1 MDYSTFIGQVQNRAE
16 LPSQEDAVRVT
27 RITLE
32 TLSRRID
39 PNEAEDLAAQL
50 PEEIGRHLAKVDDLE
65 SFSWEEF
72 VERIAQKG
80 AYGDDEVADAVHHA
94 RVVMDVVDEAITGNE
109 LENVRGQLPDDE
121 DWDELFALA
130 EQETPPVD
138 EEQRP
143 Q

>member
-1 MDYSTFIGQVQNRAE
+1 VQNRAE
-16 LPSQEDAVRVT
+16 LPTQGGRGGVT

-32 TLSRRID
+32 TLSRGID
-39 PNEAEDLAAQL
+39 PNEADDLAAQL
-50 PEEIGRHLAKVDDLE
+50 PEEIGRQLAKVDELE

-72 VERIAQKG
+72 VERIAEKG
-80 AYGDDEVADAVHHA
+80 EYPDDEVAGAVHHA
-94 RVVMDVVDEAITGNE
+94 RVVMDVVDEAITGNQ

-121 DWDELFALA
+121 DRDELFALA